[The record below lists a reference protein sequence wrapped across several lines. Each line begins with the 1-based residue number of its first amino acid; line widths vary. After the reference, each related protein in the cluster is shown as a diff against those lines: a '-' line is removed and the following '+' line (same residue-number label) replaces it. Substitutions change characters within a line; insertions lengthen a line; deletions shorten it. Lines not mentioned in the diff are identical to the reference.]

1 MIVIE
6 APTHN
11 GLHVLRADNI
21 AITGVINIGLD
32 PHNLQSVSVV
42 VVAPSLI
49 QIKSKLT
56 RYLSGLIFVGN
67 GLSED

>member
-21 AITGVINIGLD
+21 AIPSVINNGLD
-32 PHNLQSVSVV
+32 PHNLQSVS
-42 VVAPSLI
+42 VAPSLI

-56 RYLSGLIFVGN
+56 RYQLGLIFVGN

>member
-42 VVAPSLI
+42 VLPLP
-49 QIKSKLT
+49 
-56 RYLSGLIFVGN
+56 
-67 GLSED
+67 

>member
-11 GLHVLRADNI
+11 GLHVLRADII
-21 AITGVINIGLD
+21 AITGEINIGLD

-42 VVAPSLI
+42 VLPLP
-49 QIKSKLT
+49 
-56 RYLSGLIFVGN
+56 
-67 GLSED
+67 